1 MTCDVNKENQCK
13 IFISIIVCRAAFD
26 KDQAAKIQTVFI
38 IIQLRIDN
46 NVIGVKKHVLSTCP
60 FAPAYFPTIYNLI
73 VNEDHYVDN
82 NLNIILSV
90 LLSTLSITPLAFSA
104 PAAAPGSMIIHEVL
118 QSNK

>member
-82 NLNIILSV
+82 NLNMIWRV
-90 LLSTLSITPLAFSA
+90 LLSTLDITPLLAFSA
-104 PAAAPGSMIIHEVL
+104 PAAAPGSMSREVL